1 MNDPVAEALARVYS
15 HGRVPMP
22 PNMRKV
28 LQSTTPTGHS
38 ADNSGADS
46 NSVTSKN
53 AAAHKDGV
61 NHTAVDK
68 STEGSV
74 GKKVHKGKNPTN
86 SQGLSRAKT
95 TSATSVFREFSR
107 TSRVYPTGPDGH
119 RRKNTRRYESL
130 GSIVN
135 REVVRRGW
143 TEKITHGWI
152 TANWSTVAGDY
163 LGAHSRIRM
172 IKDTTLFLECDS
184 TAKASELRYL
194 QTELLSRIAQHV
206 GPDVI
211 TAVKIFGPRPP
222 SWRHGP
228 LHVKGRGPRDTYG

>member
-1 MNDPVAEALARVYS
+1 MNDPVAEALARIYS

-28 LQSTTPTGHS
+28 LQTTSPKGHNSDQNS
-38 ADNSGADS
+38 A
-46 NSVTSKN
+46 THKN
-53 AAAHKDGV
+53 GAAHKDGV
-61 NHTAVDK
+61 NHKTVDK
-68 STEGSV
+68 PDEGSV
-74 GKKVHKGKNPTN
+74 GKKVDKDTN
-86 SQGLSRAKT
+86 FKDSSRAKT
-95 TSATSVFREFSR
+95 TSAMSVFREFSR

-130 GSIVN
+130 GTIVN
-135 REVVRRGW
+135 REVARRGW
-143 TEKITHGWI
+143 TEKVSHGWI

-163 LGAHSRIRM
+163 LGEHSRIRM

>member
-28 LQSTTPTGHS
+28 LQSTTPTGH
-38 ADNSGADS
+38 
-46 NSVTSKN
+46 N
-53 AAAHKDGV
+53 AAQDSATRKNGVSRTNGASNKDGV
-61 NHTAVDK
+61 NNKTTDK
-68 STEGSV
+68 SGEGNV
-74 GKKVHKGKNPTN
+74 GKKVDKDK
-86 SQGLSRAKT
+86 

-143 TEKITHGWI
+143 TEKISHGWI

-163 LGAHSRIRM
+163 LGEHSRIRM

-194 QTELLSRIAQHV
+194 QTELLSRIAHYV

>member
-1 MNDPVAEALARVYS
+1 MSDPVAEALARIYS

-28 LQSTTPTGHS
+28 LQPTTTAGHS
-38 ADNSGADS
+38 ADQDS
-46 NSVTSKN
+46 AIHKN
-53 AAAHKDGV
+53 DVAHK
-61 NHTAVDK
+61 NIANPKAVD
-68 STEGSV
+68 TPDEGSV
-74 GKKVHKGKNPTN
+74 DKNKDSKN
-86 SQGLSRAKT
+86 SKDLSRTKT
-95 TSATSVFREFSR
+95 TSVTSVFREFSR

-130 GSIVN
+130 GNIVN

-143 TEKITHGWI
+143 TEKISHGWI

-163 LGAHSRIRM
+163 LGEHSRIRM

-211 TAVKIFGPRPP
+211 TAVKIFGPQPP